1 LDGQISPLRWLS
13 IGGSLNYTDA
23 KFTDGNI
30 GGLLFA
36 TYPDTPKWSGAVYA
50 DVTVPVRGDVNAF
63 LHGDYFAQTF
73 TWATTNA
80 NVNQGAR
87 YPGYGIAS
95 FRVGLEDQ
103 KAGWSLTANV
113 KNAFKKV
120 YYAGGSTL
128 GLLLNFNT
136 VVPGDPRTFSVEVR
150 YKF

>member
-1 LDGQISPLRWLS
+1 
-13 IGGSLNYTDA
+13 
-23 KFTDGNI
+23 
-30 GGLLFA
+30 
-36 TYPDTPKWSGAVYA
+36 
-50 DVTVPVRGDVNAF
+50 
-63 LHGDYFAQTF
+63 
-73 TWATTNA
+73 
-80 NVNQGAR
+80 
-87 YPGYGIAS
+87 
-95 FRVGLEDQ
+95 LEDQ